1 MGESFNIVDVIGIQ
15 MNIISK
21 FIFIQS
27 ITKEL
32 SIMIGKKNEKGQALI
47 IIVLGMVALIGLTA
61 LAVDGGN
68 AYADRRNAQNAA
80 DTAALA
86 AALGKINQ
94 PAGTS
99 PATAWKDSGYSRA
112 TSNGYDN
119 NGTSNIVHVYECD
132 EANATCT
139 LPAGTDP
146 AQYIQ
151 VTITSTVN
159 TYFASVVGVSQ
170 LTNNVRAISRAS
182 AGVISPM
189 WGGSAVVGLNP
200 SGCKAVTYQGSASV
214 TLIGSGLYVNSNCPT
229 AAFFNNSNSPGT
241 ALTAPCLQA
250 VGGIQ
255 YASGSLNV
263 PAGCIQTGV
272 PPYTYPT
279 LPNPSCGSQVAVKAG
294 NILSPGS
301 WTGAFPPNGV
311 TILQPGLYCVHSG
324 NFQINGGSELHG
336 HGVIIYMIDGFV
348 KWNGGA
354 LVDLQAPT
362 SGPFKGLLLY
372 LPPTNTNVVV
382 VNGNG
387 QSSIVG
393 SILAPG
399 SDVTVEGGG
408 GSSGLQTQII
418 GNNVSLGGSSN
429 TVIQYDASMQY
440 QPPLEPVI
448 ELTQ

>member
-1 MGESFNIVDVIGIQ
+1 MTHKEESLF
-15 MNIISK
+15 M
-21 FIFIQS
+21 
-27 ITKEL
+27 L
-32 SIMIGKKNEKGQALI
+32 AKKNERGQALI
-47 IIVLGMVALIGLTA
+47 IIVLGMMALVGLTA
-61 LAVDGGN
+61 LSVDGGN
-68 AYADRRNAQNAA
+68 AYSDRRNAQNAA

-99 PATAWKDSGYSRA
+99 PATAWKDSAYSRA
-112 TSNGYDN
+112 ASNGYDN
-119 NGTSNIVHVYECD
+119 NGTSNVVHVYECD
-132 EANATCT
+132 EAAATCT
-139 LPAGTDP
+139 LPAAAVP

-151 VTITSTVN
+151 VTITSNVQTF
-159 TYFASVVGVSQ
+159 FANVVGVSQ
-170 LTNNVRAISRAS
+170 VTNNVQAISRATV
-182 AGVISPM
+182 GVTSPM

-241 ALTAPCLQA
+241 TLTAPCLQA

-255 YASGSLNV
+255 YAPGSLNV

-272 PPYTYPT
+272 PPYVYPT
-279 LPNPSCGSQVAVKAG
+279 LPYPSCGSQVAVQTG
-294 NILSPGS
+294 NILSPGT
-301 WTGAFPPNGV
+301 WTGAFPPSGV
-311 TILQPGLYCVHSG
+311 TVLQSGLYCVHSG
-324 NFQINGGSELHG
+324 NFQINGGGELHG
-336 HGVIIYMIDGFV
+336 HGVVIYMMDGFV

-354 LVDLQAPT
+354 LVDLHAPST
-362 SGPFKGLLLY
+362 GPFKGLLLY

-387 QSSIVG
+387 ESSIVG

-418 GNNVSLGGSSN
+418 GYDVSLGGSSN
-429 TVIQYDASMQY
+429 TIIQYDSSTQY